1 MVFKCSSNLSI
12 RYLISNDMIKVEK
25 EYLSN
30 DFVKMLG
37 SIGGT
42 LGMCIGF
49 SFLGVTTILLQYLER
64 FSMTKERGTYIEHGV
79 IQNNGIFKVK
89 SKKNGN
95 ILFS

>member
-1 MVFKCSSNLSI
+1 M
-12 RYLISNDMIKVEK
+12 YLI
-25 EYLSN
+25 N

-49 SFLGVTTILLQYLER
+49 SFLGVTTILLQFLER
-64 FSMTKERGTYIEHGV
+64 FSMTIARGTSNIEHGV

-95 ILFS
+95 ISFS